1 MKELSLFEVIKYAL
15 KAFVNS
21 EVLILVI
28 LELAILL
35 LSLAFSK
42 IINKGLVK
50 KVAIL
55 ASIIIVIFYGL
66 NYVDTLSIFMD
77 NVTTKLME
85 YIYFPS
91 TIEFLATMLISFV
104 IMVKTLAN
112 KKEKK
117 VVKVINVVIP
127 IIISFLFLCII
138 EYMNTMEIEFNEF
151 SVFTEPMLM
160 SLNELAIGLFVAW
173 IISLIV
179 YKVDVLVINKSNPKK
194 IVESNI
200 LDIKEIRIPEQQESN
215 RLVTVNLDNISPVEE
230 DNEDLELPKLKS
242 AK

>member
-117 VVKVINVVIP
+117 VVKVINVIIP
-127 IIISFLFLCII
+127 IVISFLFLCII

>member
-1 MKELSLFEVIKYAL
+1 
-15 KAFVNS
+15 
-21 EVLILVI
+21 
-28 LELAILL
+28 
-35 LSLAFSK
+35 
-42 IINKGLVK
+42 
-50 KVAIL
+50 
-55 ASIIIVIFYGL
+55 
-66 NYVDTLSIFMD
+66 MD

-104 IMVKTLAN
+104 IMIKTLAN

-117 VVKVINVVIP
+117 IVKVINVVIP

-160 SLNELAIGLFVAW
+160 SLNELAIGLFIAW

-215 RLVTVNLDNISPVEE
+215 RLVTVNLDNISTME
-230 DNEDLELPKLKS
+230 DEDDELELPKLKS

>member
-28 LELAILL
+28 LELAILV

-117 VVKVINVVIP
+117 VVKVINVIIP
-127 IIISFLFLCII
+127 IVISFLFLCII

-215 RLVTVNLDNISPVEE
+215 RLVTVNLDNIPPVEE